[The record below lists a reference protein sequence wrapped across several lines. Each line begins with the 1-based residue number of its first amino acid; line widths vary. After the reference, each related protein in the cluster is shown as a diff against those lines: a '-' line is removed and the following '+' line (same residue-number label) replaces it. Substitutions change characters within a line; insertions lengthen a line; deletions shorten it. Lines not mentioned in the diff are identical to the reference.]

1 MSSKKMLELTNLLRL
16 SKKDIK
22 AASLVLSRAFLN
34 DPVIRWQ
41 IPDFNTRAKKLH
53 YLWQISLRIGIKY
66 GEVYATSEN
75 LEGIAMWR
83 SPKYVNISYWKY
95 VKNGGIKLPI
105 KFGVKSTKRISF
117 IQAVNDSIRNI
128 YMKVPYWY
136 FGPIGIDPEYQG
148 QGFAS
153 KLIKPM
159 LNRIDNENLPIYLET
174 NIERNIAIY
183 DHFGFRILE
192 EIIIPDTS
200 IVSWSMIRIKDL

>member
-1 MSSKKMLELTNLLRL
+1 MPELINLLRL
-16 SKKDIK
+16 SKRHIK
-22 AASLVLSRAFLN
+22 PASLVLSRAFLN
-34 DPVIRWQ
+34 DPVICWQ
-41 IPDFNTRAKKLH
+41 IPDFNTRVKKLH
-53 YLWQISLRIGIKY
+53 YFWQITLRIGIKY
-66 GEVYATSEN
+66 GEVYSTSEN
-75 LEGIAMWR
+75 FEGIAIWR
-83 SPKYVNISYWKY
+83 PPKNVNISYWKFVQSGG
-95 VKNGGIKLPI
+95 VKIPF
-105 KFGVKSTKRISF
+105 KFGVETTKKMSY

-136 FGPIGIDPEYQG
+136 FGPIGVDPEYQG

-153 KLIKPM
+153 ELIKPM
-159 LNRIDNENLPIYLET
+159 LNRIDKENLPIYLET